1 MCTLRTL
8 FFPVGQGCHTTAVA
22 ENLGKI
28 GTAVKAGLHGHFGDG
43 QIRFSK
49 QLLCR
54 TDPVSYEI
62 IQGRLLDAGLKTPQA
77 LPGTDRSSVSDLLQ
91 GDPLGEVFM
100 DLREHT

>member
-1 MCTLRTL
+1 MTHLCQLHAL
-8 FFPVGQGCHTTAVA
+8 FLPVGHRCHTTAVA
-22 ENLGKI
+22 EDLGKI

-43 QIRFSK
+43 QIRFRK

-77 LPGTDRSSVSDLLQ
+77 LPGTD
-91 GDPLGEVFM
+91 GEIGRAHV
-100 DLREHT
+100 